1 MIPQYGE
8 LNRIYSDFIVSHTFS
23 FDKQKFITNFYKQYN
38 DTKAF
43 EAAILELV
51 LDKQKE
57 QYTLILD
64 SLRAEIEKNMMLYEK
79 YPLLDD
85 EIISRVC
92 YHFADRYNIDI
103 EEQLEVTQKLNK
115 PLNEAYNR
123 YDSIDYREHTAEE
136 EKQAEKEY
144 ERCKAE
150 YEKEKEELD
159 KLYELQK
166 QARKEA
172 FQYIENCCGD
182 IYKLSFHFMEILAKY
197 IPVAK
202 DKPEELTKPSEPDMQ
217 EEAPKE
223 EQHEYFDMELL
234 SHVYTTCVGEQFENI
249 SEYDFY
255 ACMNLHPGKCKLK
268 IKTREKIRVCY
279 LIFLMGEQ
287 LPKLDRENWKKNIL
301 KMLDIEENYYKSK
314 YKEPVSD
321 FPSDSNQKFA
331 KEMDLQELLSKPV
344 WQMTGEEF
352 IFLSKH
358 ASRQTETQPQPI
370 TDTERKYVYGILGI
384 AKLFGCS
391 LPTANRI
398 KKSGKIDKA
407 ITQIGRKIIVDVELA
422 LELAGKKTGGRK

>member
-1 MIPQYGE
+1 MAVEIQIMIPQYGE
-8 LNRIYSDFIVSHTFS
+8 LNRIYSDFIVNHTFS

-57 QYTLILD
+57 QYTLILN
-64 SLRAEIEKNMMLYEK
+64 SLRTEIEKNILIYEK
-79 YPLLDD
+79 HPLFDD

-92 YHFADRYNIDI
+92 YNFAGRYDTDI
-103 EEQLEVTQKLNK
+103 KVQLEVTQKLSK

-123 YDSIDYREHTAEE
+123 YDSIGYRKHSAEE
-136 EKQAEKEY
+136 EMQAEKEY
-144 ERCKAE
+144 ERCKSE
-150 YEKEKEELD
+150 YEKEKEELNR
-159 KLYELQK
+159 LYELQK

-172 FQYIENCCGD
+172 FQYIKNCCGD

-202 DKPEELTKPSEPDMQ
+202 DKPEELTKPSEPDIQ

-223 EQHEYFDMELL
+223 EQHEYFDMEFL
-234 SHVYTTCVGEQFENI
+234 SLIHTTCVGEQFENI

-255 ACMNLHPGKCKLK
+255 ACMNLRLGKCKLK
-268 IKTREKIRVCY
+268 IKPREKIRICY

-287 LPKLDRENWKKNIL
+287 LPKPDRENWKKNIL

-331 KEMDLQELLSKPV
+331 KEMDA
-344 WQMTGEEF
+344 
-352 IFLSKH
+352 IF
-358 ASRQTETQPQPI
+358 R
-370 TDTERKYVYGILGI
+370 
-384 AKLFGCS
+384 
-391 LPTANRI
+391 
-398 KKSGKIDKA
+398 
-407 ITQIGRKIIVDVELA
+407 
-422 LELAGKKTGGRK
+422 

>member
-1 MIPQYGE
+1 MAGKIQTMIPQYGE
-8 LNRIYSDFIVSHTFS
+8 LNRIYRDYIDNYAFS
-23 FDKQKFITNFYKQYN
+23 FDRQKFISDFYQEYN
-38 DTKAF
+38 DMKSF

-57 QYTLILD
+57 QYTLILN
-64 SLRAEIEKNMMLYEK
+64 SLKTEIEKSIQAYEIR
-79 YPLLDD
+79 PLSDRAIERACYQHMERYSQEIEAQLD
-85 EIISRVC
+85 
-92 YHFADRYNIDI
+92 
-103 EEQLEVTQKLNK
+103 VTRSLSK
-115 PLNEAYNR
+115 PLNEANNR
-123 YDSIDYREHTAEE
+123 YDSIGYREHTAEE

-150 YEKEKEELD
+150 YEKEKEELNR
-159 KLYELQK
+159 LYELQK

-279 LIFLMGEQ
+279 LIFLMGER

-331 KEMDLQELLSKPV
+331 KEMDA
-344 WQMTGEEF
+344 
-352 IFLSKH
+352 IF
-358 ASRQTETQPQPI
+358 R
-370 TDTERKYVYGILGI
+370 
-384 AKLFGCS
+384 
-391 LPTANRI
+391 
-398 KKSGKIDKA
+398 
-407 ITQIGRKIIVDVELA
+407 
-422 LELAGKKTGGRK
+422 